1 MLADPRLLK
10 TQLIKVF
17 NELQVSLESQR
28 RILANR
34 VEGRKKDSKVEMI
47 ACLDSRHVLAFLM
60 SLS

>member
-17 NELQVSLESQR
+17 NELQISLKSQR
-28 RILANR
+28 WILANR
-34 VEGRKKDSKVEMI
+34 VEGGKKDSKVTMI

-60 SLS
+60 SVS